1 MTVVY
6 LDTLLLVNFMANY
19 LALRAAASLAVLP
32 IRRGLL
38 ALSAL
43 LGAVYAGA
51 VFLPGMTWL
60 ARWPCKA
67 AAGAV
72 MVVVAF
78 GGCGRLLR
86 AGVTFFLTAAA
97 LGGLVLAAELLGGR
111 QLVLEN
117 GVLYA
122 HVDLRL
128 LLLLLLGS
136 YLVLEMALRRVWSGR
151 DRHCGEA
158 EVRLPGGTARLR
170 VLLDTGNTLTDPL
183 TNRPVLVAEGAALER
198 VLPRN
203 FPWWDPV
210 RGVEQAAVQGLRGV
224 RLLPYRAVG
233 VDCGMLLAVKSQ
245 GITLEGRDL
254 GPLLVALS
262 PTPVSDGGN
271 YQALLGAE

>member
-1 MTVVY
+1 M
-6 LDTLLLVNFMANY
+6 F
-19 LALRAAASLAVLP
+19 
-32 IRRGLL
+32 
-38 ALSAL
+38 
-43 LGAVYAGA
+43 
-51 VFLPGMTWL
+51 
-60 ARWPCKA
+60 
-67 AAGAV
+67 
-72 MVVVAF
+72 VAWSF
-78 GGCGRLLR
+78 
-86 AGVTFFLTAAA
+86 VK
-97 LGGLVLAAELLGGR
+97 GLVYFLIKQSGHGG
-111 QLVLEN
+111 QAVEEGL
-117 GVLYA
+117 
-122 HVDLRL
+122 H
-128 LLLLLLGS
+128 
-136 YLVLEMALRRVWSGR
+136 ALC
-151 DRHCGEA
+151 RHAGGWA